1 MIDNGGFNSQKSGLR
16 RHSGCIASLSL
27 SLSMNRILFHGR
39 ITNTSSLSSLP
50 NELFDSR
57 GMMLVLEITI
67 TKNS

>member
-1 MIDNGGFNSQKSGLR
+1 MTDNGGFNSQKSGLR
-16 RHSGCIASLSL
+16 RRSGCIASL
-27 SLSMNRILFHGR
+27 SLSMNRILFQGR
-39 ITNTSSLSSLP
+39 ITNTSNLGSLP